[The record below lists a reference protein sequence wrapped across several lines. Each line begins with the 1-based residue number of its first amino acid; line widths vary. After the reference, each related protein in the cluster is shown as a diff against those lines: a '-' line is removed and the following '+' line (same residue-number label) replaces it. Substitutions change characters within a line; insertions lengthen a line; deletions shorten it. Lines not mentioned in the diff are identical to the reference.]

1 MTTAAWDGRTLA
13 ADTLGVQSNLKRKTS
28 KVFRLKDGNLFA
40 GCGEYDDVLS
50 AREWLENGGS
60 KPTLKDFSG
69 LLVTPEGCFRVEHS
83 LLRQPIAEPFTAIG
97 SGRDFAIAAMYL
109 GKSAVEAVDIA
120 CLYDAWT
127 AGPIE
132 SMTLD
137 HPLLRAV
144 G

>member
-60 KPTLKDFSG
+60 
-69 LLVTPEGCFRVEHS
+69 TPEGCFRVEHS